1 MTTSNVNNGYTIARK
16 HTRAHTHT
24 NSLSLSHTHTH
35 SQFMFMVLLTSFI
48 VTCLRF
54 SVLWADT
61 VPVKEN
67 NETKQRD
74 VNFRDLFDFNRI
86 ERYSQTHAHTHAHTH
101 ATRQTFSILS
111 IQAWKHYTL
120 CYWVKVLFV
129 NTMYML
135 GAQECCVIQ

>member
-1 MTTSNVNNGYTIARK
+1 MVIQLLANTHAQ
-16 HTRAHTHT
+16 THT
-24 NSLSLSHTHTH
+24 QTLSLSHTHTH
-35 SQFMFMVLLTSFI
+35 RQFMFMVLLTSFI

-86 ERYSQTHAHTHAHTH
+86 ERYSQTHAHTHA
-101 ATRQTFSILS
+101 TRQTFSILS
-111 IQAWKHYTL
+111 IQAWKHYKL
-120 CYWVKVLFV
+120 HYWVKVLFV
-129 NTMYML
+129 NTVYML
-135 GAQECCVIQ
+135 GAQECCVLQ